1 MNNRGAIWIVVP
13 TILCCGF
20 AVAQSNS
27 GAIHSEKRVVMDEV
41 THVAMTFLTTAP
53 ANDAKIYQTHP
64 QWLAGGSRIIFRSTN
79 RAADGTPQIFA
90 VRERDGAIT
99 QLTHGVGV
107 HLGSINLSRRTD
119 QIFYLRDGGDHRL
132 RMMALTIP
140 GNLETG
146 GTPVERTLAV
156 FPEGFRDSDGF
167 ALDADESEAYIG
179 VRLDN
184 APTPQAAAAQQVTG
198 AVWAVDL
205 ASGATRLIV
214 TTPFRVGH
222 VEANPWVPGEI
233 MYCHETGGDAP
244 QRMWIVKADGTGNRP
259 LYIETPT
266 EWITHETFVD
276 RDHVM
281 FSIMGHRDDL
291 RRHPTGIAVINL
303 RTDRVELLGQLA
315 EGGGFWHSSGTPD
328 GRLAVA
334 DDFAGEIYLIDR
346 RNGERVLLSTGH
358 VMRPDHAHPNFSPD
372 GTRILIQSGRL
383 TGGKSLDL
391 VTIPVPARFLTPPKA
406 SPSP

>member
-1 MNNRGAIWIVVP
+1 M
-13 TILCCGF
+13 
-20 AVAQSNS
+20 
-27 GAIHSEKRVVMDEV
+27 
-41 THVAMTFLTTAP
+41 
-53 ANDAKIYQTHP
+53 
-64 QWLAGGSRIIFRSTN
+64 
-79 RAADGTPQIFA
+79 
-90 VRERDGAIT
+90 
-99 QLTHGVGV
+99 
-107 HLGSINLSRRTD
+107 
-119 QIFYLRDGGDHRL
+119 
-132 RMMALTIP
+132 
-140 GNLETG
+140 
-146 GTPVERTLAV
+146 
-156 FPEGFRDSDGF
+156 
-167 ALDADESEAYIG
+167 
-179 VRLDN
+179 
-184 APTPQAAAAQQVTG
+184 
-198 AVWAVDL
+198 
-205 ASGATRLIV
+205 
-214 TTPFRVGH
+214 GH
-222 VEANPWVPGEI
+222 IQANPYVPGEI

>member
-1 MNNRGAIWIVVP
+1 MSSRRAIWIVAAA
-13 TILCCGF
+13 ISCCGW
-20 AVAQSNS
+20 AAAENNS
-27 GAIHSEKRVVMDEV
+27 SAIHSERRVIMDEV
-41 THVAMTFLTTAP
+41 TQVPMTFLTTAP
-53 ANDAKIYQTHP
+53 SNDAKIYQTHP
-64 QWLAGGSRIIFRSTN
+64 QWLADGSRIIFRSTN

-90 VRERDGAIT
+90 VRESDGAIT
-99 QLTHGVGV
+99 QLTHGAGV
-107 HLGSINLSRRTD
+107 HLGSINLSRRTNR
-119 QIFYLRDGGDHRL
+119 IFYLREGDDHRL
-132 RMMALTIP
+132 RMVALTIP
-140 GNLETG
+140 ANLETG
-146 GTPVERTLAV
+146 DVPVEHMVAA

-167 ALDADESEAYIG
+167 ALDADETAAYIG

-184 APTPQAAAAQQVTG
+184 APTPQAAAAQKVTG

-259 LYIETPT
+259 LYFETPT

-291 RRHPTGIAVINL
+291 RRHPTGIAVIDL
-303 RTDRVELLGQLA
+303 RSDRVQLLGQLA

-346 RNGERVLLSTGH
+346 TNGERVLLSTGH

-383 TGGKSLDL
+383 SGGKSLDL
-391 VTIPVPARFLTPPKA
+391 VTIPVPARFRAPPQPSS
-406 SPSP
+406 SP